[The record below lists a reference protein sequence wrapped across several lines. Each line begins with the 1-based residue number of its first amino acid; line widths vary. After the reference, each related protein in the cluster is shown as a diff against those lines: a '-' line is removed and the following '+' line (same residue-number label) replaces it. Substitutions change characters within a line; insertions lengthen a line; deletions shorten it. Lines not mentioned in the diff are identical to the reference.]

1 MKMKKACAGAG
12 GLPCAKEIS
21 PQQGAEDP
29 GGKTVWYDCKLLALE
44 GKAWDAA
51 ESYYDRLPAKAK
63 AAVPPPVWDLSH
75 DTAGMAFRF
84 STDSATVDVRWT
96 LLKAGLAM
104 SHMPA
109 TGVSGIDI
117 YARDKS
123 GKWIYQG
130 TGRPEKTSNT
140 SAFNVAPGSECI
152 LYLPLY
158 NGLKSIEIGIP
169 KGKTLSTPD
178 LSQTKREKPIVFYG
192 TSIIQGGC
200 ASRPGLAA
208 VSIVSRELDVP
219 VVNLG
224 FSGNG
229 RMEQALADLLAEL
242 DPSIYVLD
250 CLWNMEPGLVNERVE
265 PFVKTLR
272 RTRPNTPI
280 VLVEDSSVK
289 GISPTE
295 KGHVL
300 RAVYDKLIKEGIK
313 GIHFLPN
320 TGMLGTDTEGTVD
333 GCHHNDVGMMRQADV
348 LSKALRP
355 LLKRAK

>member
-1 MKMKKACAGAG
+1 
-12 GLPCAKEIS
+12 
-21 PQQGAEDP
+21 
-29 GGKTVWYDCKLLALE
+29 
-44 GKAWDAA
+44 
-51 ESYYDRLPAKAK
+51 
-63 AAVPPPVWDLSH
+63 
-75 DTAGMAFRF
+75 
-84 STDSATVDVRWT
+84 
-96 LLKAGLAM
+96 M

-130 TGRPEKTSNT
+130 TGRPEKASNAST
-140 SAFNVAPGSECI
+140 FNVVPGSECI

-178 LSQTKREKPIVFYG
+178 LSVAKRGKPVVFYG

-242 DPSIYVLD
+242 DPSIYVID

-272 RTRPNTPI
+272 KARPNTPI

-295 KGHVL
+295 KGRVL
-300 RAVYDKLIKEGIK
+300 RAVYDKLTKEGIK

-320 TGMLGTDTEGTVD
+320 TGMLGADSEGTVD
-333 GCHHNDVGMMRQADV
+333 GCHHNDLGMMRQADA
-348 LSKALRP
+348 LSKVLRP
-355 LLKRAK
+355 LLKVASDNGKL